1 MPCRRRRRLIA
12 AAVAAIALLAIAAPA
27 ARAETRPP
35 RSREE
40 VRFSFA
46 AVVARAAPA
55 VVNIYSRRIVQSRGS
70 SPLFDDPFFRRF
82 FGGDGGQGMPRQR
95 VQNSLGS
102 GVVVDARGII
112 VTNHHVVA
120 GADEIICV
128 LSDRREMEAALVGSD
143 ERTDLAV
150 LKVDLGDERLANLE
164 FRDSDQLEVGDL
176 VLAIGN
182 PFGVGQTVTSG
193 IVSAL
198 AQTRVGISDLNFFIQ
213 TDAAINPGNSGGA
226 LIDVDGQ
233 LIGIN
238 TAIYSRSG
246 GSLGIGFAVPS
257 NMVRT
262 VVQGFAGAGRVVRA
276 WLGAWGR
283 TVTADLAQGLGLKA
297 PGGVVIEEVYP
308 GGPADRAGIRIGDVV
323 VAVQGRAVAD
333 SAALDYR
340 IATLPAG
347 ESREMDLVRRG
358 RPLTLPIRAEEPPE
372 QPPRELTLLE
382 GAHPLA
388 GATVANLSPAL
399 AEELGEGRAWTGVVV
414 ADVRAGTPAQRIGL
428 KRGDRLVSL
437 NGAEIASAA
446 GLRRQ
451 AERSRPPWQLRIRR
465 GPETFD
471 VVIRG

>member
-1 MPCRRRRRLIA
+1 MVRRRWVSLGVGAMA
-12 AAVAAIALLAIAAPA
+12 AALVTLAGSAWSEDGRAP
-27 ARAETRPP
+27 RAH
-35 RSREE
+35 EE
-40 VRFSFA
+40 IRLTFA
-46 AVVARAAPA
+46 PVVARTAPA
-55 VVNIYSRRIVQSRGS
+55 VVNIYSRRIVQSRGA
-70 SPLFDDPFFRRF
+70 SPLFDDPLFRRF
-82 FGGDGGQGMPRQR
+82 FGGNGPHGMSRQR
-95 VQNSLGS
+95 IQNSLGS
-102 GVVVDARGII
+102 GVLVDARGLI
-112 VTNHHVVA
+112 VTNHHVIA

-128 LSDRREMEAALVGSD
+128 LSDRRELEATLVGSD

-150 LKVDLGDERLANLE
+150 LKVDVGGERLPFLQ
-164 FRDSDQLEVGDL
+164 FRDSDQVEVGDL

-193 IVSAL
+193 IISAL

-226 LIDVDGQ
+226 LIDVDGR

-262 VVQGFAGAGRVVRA
+262 VVEGFAGSGRVVRA

-283 TVTADLAQGLGLKA
+283 SVTADLAQGLGLKA

-308 GGPADRAGIRIGDVV
+308 GGPADRAGIRIGDVI
-323 VAVQGRAVAD
+323 VAVQGRAVTD
-333 SAALDYR
+333 TAALDYR

-347 ESREMDLVRRG
+347 ESSEMELVRRG
-358 RPLTLPIRAEEPPE
+358 RPLVVPIRAEEPPE
-372 QPPRELTLLE
+372 DPPRALTLIE

-399 AEELGEGRAWTGVVV
+399 AEELGEGRPWTGVVV
-414 ADVRAGTPAQRIGL
+414 VDVQAGTPSQRIGL

-437 NGAEIASAA
+437 NGGEVSSAA
-446 GLRRQ
+446 GVQRL
-451 AERSRPPWQLRIRR
+451 AARSRPPWQLRIRR
-465 GPETFD
+465 GRETFD